1 MDLTRLYWKVTG
13 KGVQGIAAAGPKL
26 SKGPQTVRQHVVRSI
41 EGYLGG
47 KGQQHVLEPP

>member
-26 SKGPQTVRQHVVRSI
+26 SKGPQTARGSFYRRVFRG
-41 EGYLGG
+41 EGAKENFRAILN
-47 KGQQHVLEPP
+47 